1 MDLQKNMFTGLLG
14 NCIIETFGEL
24 LASNS
29 KGPRKYENNL
39 PCKARTATA
48 NINSNETINS
58 LLV

>member
-1 MDLQKNMFTGLLG
+1 MFTGLLG